1 MEEIIF
7 PKLFLWGA
15 NSPPSSYP
23 FSNPS
28 QKIDLSEL
36 KKKILNEIDLLKSLN
51 INSYRFTLE
60 WNDLLTDPLNYIEI
74 YSFLT
79 DLLFENNIEPIF
91 SLLDLDFYPIKFE
104 ENDNLA
110 LIFEKLKILLNKVSD
125 KIQFYSVLN
134 NPMKYIKKVYL
145 SSYNSDF
152 SSIASLFQSVVEF
165 YEKTYNLIKSYNPY
179 AKISVSEELYF
190 NINELF
196 AFKEAR
202 IKSSDFYFSLFN
214 FLSNREC
221 CLFKQKENKNYN
233 IDFIGINFNEFT
245 FKSSNEYSN
254 LLTGYKPESKKELK
268 KENFTNLED
277 TIDKCS
283 KDYDIP
289 LLITENSIGEEI
301 NTFKS
306 SSLIKNLCN
315 ISERI
320 SKKDSKIFGYT
331 YNSLKDYNINSH
343 VIKNGLYGM
352 DLKTNNYIPRS
363 FGKIYSNI
371 AKTNSIAENY
381 LKFIN

>member
-134 NPMKYIKKVYL
+134 NPMKYIKKFIYLVIILIFHQLQVY
-145 SSYNSDF
+145 
-152 SSIASLFQSVVEF
+152 
-165 YEKTYNLIKSYNPY
+165 
-179 AKISVSEELYF
+179 
-190 NINELF
+190 
-196 AFKEAR
+196 FKA
-202 IKSSDFYFSLFN
+202 
-214 FLSNREC
+214 LSN
-221 CLFKQKENKNYN
+221 FM
-233 IDFIGINFNEFT
+233 
-245 FKSSNEYSN
+245 
-254 LLTGYKPESKKELK
+254 KK
-268 KENFTNLED
+268 
-277 TIDKCS
+277 
-283 KDYDIP
+283 
-289 LLITENSIGEEI
+289 LIT
-301 NTFKS
+301 
-306 SSLIKNLCN
+306 
-315 ISERI
+315 
-320 SKKDSKIFGYT
+320 
-331 YNSLKDYNINSH
+331 
-343 VIKNGLYGM
+343 
-352 DLKTNNYIPRS
+352 
-363 FGKIYSNI
+363 
-371 AKTNSIAENY
+371 
-381 LKFIN
+381 